1 MAGKTVEGKI
11 RGTGSAAAGEG
22 PGFVFGAAVSTHYY
36 TYARTVA
43 YD

>member
-22 PGFVFGAAVSTHYY
+22 PGFVAESAISPQYY
-36 TYARTVA
+36 PYARTVA
-43 YD
+43 YG